1 MEAPVEKPMAVSGSG
16 GSVARQPEKSVTPRK
31 WAAAKVSWAG
41 RGETTLISATPATR
55 AGITVISMVEGNG

>member
-31 WAAAKVSWAG
+31 SPHRRSASCPWAIGIIIRAAIVYLVS
-41 RGETTLISATPATR
+41 LS
-55 AGITVISMVEGNG
+55 